1 MLTIDD
7 QEGEDVLRVAGA
19 AGVRVRE
26 LGPRT
31 LDEVP
36 LDELV
41 ELMARLREA
50 GAGEL
55 PRSTLDA
62 YGLRR
67 MTTHSQELLGR
78 AEALLTERE

>member
-1 MLTIDD
+1 
-7 QEGEDVLRVAGA
+7 
-19 AGVRVRE
+19 VRT

-36 LDELV
+36 LDEIAA
-41 ELMARLREA
+41 LMRALREA

-55 PRSTLDA
+55 RRTTLDA

-67 MTTHSQELLGR
+67 MTARADELLGL
-78 AEALLTERE
+78 AEELL